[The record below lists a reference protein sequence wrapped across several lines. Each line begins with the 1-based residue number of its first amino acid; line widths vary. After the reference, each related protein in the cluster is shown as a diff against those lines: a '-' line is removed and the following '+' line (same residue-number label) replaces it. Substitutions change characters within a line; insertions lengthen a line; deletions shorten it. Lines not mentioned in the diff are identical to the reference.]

1 MSLSFY
7 LRRQSNYGNHASVKI
22 LRLSKANTYN
32 FLLLTAIFLS
42 VGGFY
47 FLLLIYA
54 ELVGSI
60 ASSRQL
66 TIPLRMLIVTLL
78 AAAWIFAPRNDVSL
92 IKIPISLL
100 YLFSLFYMLRIFL
113 EVISGPVDLYI
124 SPVIAVLYI
133 SSFVLIPCMVLST
146 VRIDNFLMERIH
158 NTILFSCVLFS
169 MTSIFFYREW
179 IGAAHRLSSY
189 HYDNVLSPLS
199 LSYTAALG
207 IGLAINQL
215 LTRDLGL
222 GRAFVSVASILLC
235 CIPLFLGASRGPVLA
250 IVAGVVVVA
259 FLKISIKSVWRIAIV
274 GIGVFAMAFYSS
286 DNLSLALVQRVLS
299 IGSDIQS
306 NSSSA
311 MRLEIWALAADQI
324 GTAPLFGSSLQL
336 DSVAFHPHNIF
347 LEVLIATGVVG
358 FLPFIFFLLLAF
370 ISSIR
375 VANFSRGNEWVVVF
389 FIQSLIANSFSGGV
403 YTADWLALSAGLC
416 FGCIGSRSGNRTR

>member
-1 MSLSFY
+1 M
-7 LRRQSNYGNHASVKI
+7 
-22 LRLSKANTYN
+22 RLSKVNTYN

-66 TIPLRMLIVTLL
+66 TIPVRMLIVTLL
-78 AAAWIFAPRNDVSL
+78 VAAWIFAPKNDVSL
-92 IKIPISLL
+92 SKIPISLL
-100 YLFSLFYMLRIFL
+100 YLFSLFYILRNFS
-113 EVISGPVDLYI
+113 EVISGPVGLYI
-124 SPVIAVLYI
+124 SPVVNILYFV
-133 SSFVLIPCMVLST
+133 SFFLIPCIVLST

-169 MTSIFFYREW
+169 VTSIFFYREW
-179 IGAAHRLSSY
+179 IGSDHRLSSY

-222 GRAFVSVASILLC
+222 GRALVSVASILLC

-250 IVAGVVVVA
+250 IVAGIFVVA
-259 FLKISIKSVWRIAIV
+259 FIRMSIKSVWRIAIV
-274 GIGVFAMAFYSS
+274 GIGAFALAFYSS

-299 IGSDIQS
+299 IGSDIQA

-324 GTAPLFGSSLQL
+324 ATAPLFGSSLQL
-336 DSVAFHPHNIF
+336 DAVAFHPHNIF

-358 FLPFIFFLLLAF
+358 FLPFIGLLLLAF

-375 VANFSRGNEWVVVF
+375 VAKFGHGNEWVVVI
-389 FIQSLIANSFSGGV
+389 FIQSLVGNSFSGGV
-403 YTADWLALSAGLC
+403 YTADWLALSVGLC
-416 FGCIGSRSGNRTR
+416 FGCIGSRSGNCVRQKGPVY